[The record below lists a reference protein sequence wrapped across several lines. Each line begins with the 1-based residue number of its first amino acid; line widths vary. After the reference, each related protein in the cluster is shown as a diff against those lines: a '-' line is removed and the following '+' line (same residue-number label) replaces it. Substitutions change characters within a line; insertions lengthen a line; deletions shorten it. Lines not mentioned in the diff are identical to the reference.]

1 MESVNYNL
9 VINGNRIMFDYQRLV
24 HLNGGSIINVGV
36 TSLTVSLPT
45 LFFAKNKHTRLTCF
59 TIKVSKS

>member
-1 MESVNYNL
+1 M
-9 VINGNRIMFDYQRLV
+9 INYQRLV
-24 HLNGGSIINVGV
+24 HTKWMPIINVGV
-36 TSLTVSLPT
+36 TLLTVSLPT